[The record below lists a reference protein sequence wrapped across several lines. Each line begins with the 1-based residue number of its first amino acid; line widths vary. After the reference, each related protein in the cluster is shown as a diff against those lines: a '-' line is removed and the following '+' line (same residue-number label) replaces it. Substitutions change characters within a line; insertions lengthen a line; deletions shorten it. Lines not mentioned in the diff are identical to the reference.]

1 MLALYCD
8 LRHTAPMRYGVRA
21 IIAALTLALGIGWMS
36 PTQAEEYPQPSWH
49 FLLDSMSYGFSKNV
63 PGMNDW
69 SCKPTAEHPRPVV
82 LVHGTLGAQST
93 NWGSYSL
100 AFKRAGYCVFALT
113 YGEFKGKG
121 NFPIRFGGL
130 TNIKG
135 SSKEL
140 RNFVKK
146 VRKRTGAAKVDLVGH
161 SQGGLVIAH
170 YLKKRKGASSVEHAV
185 SLASPFKGVFAGV
198 WPILI
203 GDLGM
208 WFVSAALPSY
218 TTFFQQVTGSAF
230 LKSLNKG
237 GVAVPG
243 PKYLNIVTKYD
254 EIVFPH
260 EIGIMPTK
268 PGASVTNLQIQT
280 VCANDYAD
288 HLAIS
293 ADPNVFQVMDHTF
306 SGTPDAP
313 VQCREVRFITG
324 VVD

>member
-1 MLALYCD
+1 
-8 LRHTAPMRYGVRA
+8 MRYGVRA

-146 VRKRTGAAKVDLVGH
+146 VRKKTGA
-161 SQGGLVIAH
+161 
-170 YLKKRKGASSVEHAV
+170 
-185 SLASPFKGVFAGV
+185 
-198 WPILI
+198 
-203 GDLGM
+203 
-208 WFVSAALPSY
+208 
-218 TTFFQQVTGSAF
+218 
-230 LKSLNKG
+230 
-237 GVAVPG
+237 
-243 PKYLNIVTKYD
+243 
-254 EIVFPH
+254 
-260 EIGIMPTK
+260 
-268 PGASVTNLQIQT
+268 
-280 VCANDYAD
+280 
-288 HLAIS
+288 
-293 ADPNVFQVMDHTF
+293 
-306 SGTPDAP
+306 
-313 VQCREVRFITG
+313 
-324 VVD
+324 

>member
-1 MLALYCD
+1 
-8 LRHTAPMRYGVRA
+8 MRFGVRA
-21 IIAALTLALGIGWMS
+21 IIAALSLALGVGFLAPS
-36 PTQAEEYPQPSWH
+36 QAEEYPQPSWH
-49 FLLDSMSYGFSKNV
+49 FLLDSVAYGTRTNV

-69 SCKPTAEHPRPVV
+69 SCKPTAQHPRPVV

-113 YGEFKGKG
+113 YGEFKGVG
-121 NFPIRFGGL
+121 DFPVRFGGL
-130 TNIKG
+130 KDIRG

-140 RNFVKK
+140 RRFVKK
-146 VRKRTGAAKVDLVGH
+146 VRKRTGAARVDLVGH

-170 YLKKRKGASSVEHAV
+170 YLKNRGGAKSVDNAV
-185 SLASPFKGVFAGV
+185 ALASPYKGVFDGV

-208 WFVSAALPSY
+208 WLVSAALPSY
-218 TTFFQQVTGSAF
+218 TTFFQQVTGSKF
-230 LKSLNKG
+230 LKELNRN
-237 GVAVPG
+237 GVEVPG

-254 EIVFPH
+254 EIAFPH

-268 PGASVTNLQIQT
+268 PGTNVRNLQIQT

-293 ADPNVFQVMDHTF
+293 ADPNVFQIMDNTF
-306 SGTPDAP
+306 SGNPDGP